1 MLKNKKGEGMGKFW
15 VAHFS
20 ENGPQ
25 KKYRAYDRRIVY
37 QNGEFALEFLIRV
50 GRTKKWVPAQSCLI
64 LNSLK
69 KRKAQAY

>member
-1 MLKNKKGEGMGKFW
+1 MGKFW
-15 VAHFS
+15 IAHFS

-37 QNGEFALEFLIRV
+37 QNGECAIEFLIKV

-64 LNSLK
+64 LV
-69 KRKAQAY
+69 A